1 MKTDESA
8 RSNKL
13 TGGRIEQGPFVEGE
27 PRIWIT
33 INAPAFRL
41 TLWQA
46 GKELKT
52 YPIGIG
58 RRGFPLPIAERKARD
73 HLEP

>member
-1 MKTDESA
+1 
-8 RSNKL
+8 
-13 TGGRIEQGPFVEGE
+13 
-27 PRIWIT
+27 
-33 INAPAFRL
+33 L

-58 RRGFPLPIAERKARD
+58 HRGFPLPIAERLAMKLD
-73 HLEP
+73 PPVGVDINYDT